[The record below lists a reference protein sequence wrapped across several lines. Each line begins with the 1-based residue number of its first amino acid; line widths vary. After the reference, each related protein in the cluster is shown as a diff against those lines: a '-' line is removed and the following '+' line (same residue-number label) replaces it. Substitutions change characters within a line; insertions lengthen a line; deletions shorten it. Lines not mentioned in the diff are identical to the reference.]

1 MKQPPGSVTIGK
13 RKCSLSDPEIFK
25 AIEEFEQAG
34 NISVKEFAKAF
45 QVSENTIYNWLKKY
59 NKNKDSV
66 KIQPRGFIPV
76 DLSDVQQPEGP
87 GQVFAEY
94 RGIIFYQRVDPA
106 YLKALL

>member
-1 MKQPPGSVTIGK
+1 MKQSPGSITIGK
-13 RKCSLSDPEIFK
+13 RKRTLSDLEIFK

-45 QVSENTIYNWLKKY
+45 QVSENTVYNWLKKY
-59 NKNKDSV
+59 KNKVSV
-66 KIQPRGFIPV
+66 KIPSKGFIPV
-76 DLSDVQQPEGP
+76 DLSDVQQPGEP
-87 GQVFAEY
+87 GQIFAEY